1 MVNRICTSF
10 WGIQFPTWSGSE
22 EASSSPSENQTG
34 EEPNI
39 LFEDLNPDAAERMI
53 SGEIECM
60 SDGNLEQIMNEI
72 DESYVLYEELDVR
85 SLEDNWI
92 MDGSFEAMAS
102 HEAAPVP
109 DADGI
114 TDDVVTLSGS
124 AESSPGSSCFTAW
137 KRSSRDVAASVRQSQ
152 KLLKKALT
160 GGALTNN
167 AGGSMARAQESNGKG
182 HVMSERRRREK
193 LNEMFLILKSL
204 LPSIH
209 KVTHTIHTTA
219 YCLERIFI
227 LKRKKCLEYIY
238 ANTARCRCV

>member
-10 WGIQFPTWSGSE
+10 WGIQFPTCSGSE
-22 EASSSPSENQTG
+22 EASSSPSENETG
-34 EEPNI
+34 EEEEPNI

-72 DESYVLYEELDVR
+72 DESYGICCEELDVR

-160 GGALTNN
+160 GGAWTNN
-167 AGGSMARAQESNGKG
+167 TGGSMARAQESNGKG
-182 HVMSERRRREK
+182 HVMSERRRRQK

-204 LPSIH
+204 VPSIH
-209 KVTHTIHTTA
+209 KVTRTILTTA
-219 YCLERIFI
+219 
-227 LKRKKCLEYIY
+227 
-238 ANTARCRCV
+238 